1 MACEHNKRI
10 GDNYG
15 VSCQTCK
22 KQLEGYG
29 YGGFMGGSLTGD
41 ERCIH
46 VWSGQYAGMEE
57 CDYCFEIR
65 EQVRERKKCQV

>member
-1 MACEHNKRI
+1 MNMCQHLKRI

-15 VSCQTCK
+15 VSCQTCG

-29 YGGFMGGSLTGD
+29 YGGFFGSSLKGN

-46 VWSGQYAGMEE
+46 KWSEQYAGMEE

-65 EQVRERKKCQV
+65 ERLTN